1 MIMKKIFHIEV
12 PAGGRIEEMGV
23 AFINAETLVALA
35 EAFET
40 GTPPVYKHLT
50 IVARNGNAALVKA
63 RIGTAVREVFSAAA
77 IQVSPGDLLVQG
89 GPMTGRSIHS
99 ENVPVL
105 RNTEAF
111 FVRDKEEIPLSS
123 DSHCINC
130 GECVRA
136 CPAGIPV
143 NMLVR
148 VLENGLWEDAAGL
161 YDLEACIECGLCS
174 YVCPAKIPVFHH
186 IMLGKHEVERLARAE
201 ELYV

>member
-1 MIMKKIFHIEV
+1 
-12 PAGGRIEEMGV
+12 
-23 AFINAETLVALA
+23 
-35 EAFET
+35 
-40 GTPPVYKHLT
+40 
-50 IVARNGNAALVKA
+50 
-63 RIGTAVREVFSAAA
+63 
-77 IQVSPGDLLVQG
+77 
-89 GPMTGRSIHS
+89 
-99 ENVPVL
+99 
-105 RNTEAF
+105 
-111 FVRDKEEIPLSS
+111 
-123 DSHCINC
+123 
-130 GECVRA
+130 VRA